1 MAVGVLITMPKTTK
15 KQYEKVNEKIFGRHP
30 IQPNDAP
37 DGLIVHSAGPL
48 PDGWYAYD
56 IWKTKE
62 DFRRFGKERIAPA
75 VREVTGLE
83 FGDQQLQFFEISN
96 LIPGE
101 RVARAAATSARR

>member
-1 MAVGVLITMPKTTK
+1 MAVGVLITMPKTTEK
-15 KQYEKVNEKIFGRHP
+15 EYEKVNEKIFGRHP
-30 IQPNDAP
+30 IQPGDEP

-56 IWKTKE
+56 IWQPKE

-83 FGDQQLQFFEISN
+83 FDDQQLQFFEIAN
-96 LIPGE
+96 LVPGE
-101 RVARAAATSARR
+101 RGVQAGVRSARR